1 LFIQMRTNKII
12 KRILINILLLTGAFL
27 LQTSVFPFI
36 PIFSSSPNL
45 LVIIVFSMGF
55 IYGSMTGM
63 LCGLYAGFLLDM
75 FYEVPYGFCILIF
88 IYIGFI
94 NGFFTNYFYDDYL
107 TLPVVLCII
116 SELFYNGAM
125 FFLRYLSSGSFNFG
139 YSFVHVFLPELFFGI
154 VITILLYKV
163 FLKANRIMD
172 IRQDKRGQNV
182 A

>member
-1 LFIQMRTNKII
+1 MRTNKII
-12 KRILINILLLTGAFL
+12 KRILINMLLLTAAYL

-36 PIFSSSPNL
+36 PLFASAPNL
-45 LVIIVFSMGF
+45 LIILVFSMGF

-75 FYEVPYGFCILIF
+75 FYEVPFGFFVLIF

-107 TLPVVLCII
+107 TLPVVLCIV
-116 SELFYNGAM
+116 SELLYNGAV
-125 FFLRYLSSGSFNFG
+125 FFLRYLTSGVFNFG
-139 YSFVHVFLPELFFGI
+139 YSFVHIFLPELMFGI
-154 VITILLYKV
+154 VITVLMYKL
-163 FLKANRIMD
+163 FLKANRDLD